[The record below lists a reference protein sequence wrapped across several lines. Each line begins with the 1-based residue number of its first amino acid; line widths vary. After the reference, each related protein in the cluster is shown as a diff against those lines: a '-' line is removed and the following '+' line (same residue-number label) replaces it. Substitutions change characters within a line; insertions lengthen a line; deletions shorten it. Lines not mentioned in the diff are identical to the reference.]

1 MDGNRIVFKK
11 YVDDISPLLKSNG
24 FFGVTDDGTLSIFNG
39 KPDVTNVI
47 HSFFQIDIGKLET
60 KTQKELVKGI
70 PVRTKEDFLH
80 VLEAFKPYSVTVEE

>member
-1 MDGNRIVFKK
+1 M
-11 YVDDISPLLKSNG
+11 
-24 FFGVTDDGTLSIFNG
+24 
-39 KPDVTNVI
+39 TNVI
-47 HSFFQIDIGKLET
+47 HSFFQIDMGKLET